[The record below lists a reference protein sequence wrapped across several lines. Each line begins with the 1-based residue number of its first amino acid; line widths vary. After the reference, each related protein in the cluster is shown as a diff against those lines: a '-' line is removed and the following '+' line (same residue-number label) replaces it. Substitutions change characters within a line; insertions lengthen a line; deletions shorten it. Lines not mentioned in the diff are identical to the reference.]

1 VLSLLADGKIE
12 AHVESWL
19 PLEEATEALGLL
31 ASGKATGK
39 IVLVPRLG
47 STGNP
52 PRVSP

>member
-1 VLSLLADGKIE
+1 MLSLPAAGKVE
-12 AHVESWL
+12 AHVGKWL

-39 IVLVPRLG
+39 IVLVPGLG

-52 PRVSP
+52 PGVSP